1 MSCLGGLFRPQD
13 GNKAASRWSEE
24 GSMEYGGPVFKNPSS
39 NLGDMGLI
47 PGQGTKVPCV
57 VGQLSLCNQNE

>member
-1 MSCLGGLFRPQD
+1 MGTRQQAD
-13 GNKAASRWSEE
+13 GQK
-24 GSMEYGGPVFKNPSS
+24 YGGPVFKNPSS